1 METANAD
8 NKRTENALRKSNQK
22 LEAIIAASP
31 DGLGMASLDGK
42 LQLVSEK
49 LAEMYGYTI
58 DEKDDFIGK
67 SVFDFVH
74 PSQHNMLTDNIRLMI
89 SGKLSQKNSEYLAVK
104 KDGSSFLTE
113 LNSSILLDNN
123 GKPESIIYVQRDIT
137 ERKLAEH
144 NLLTAKV
151 SAQES
156 EKKFKEIIQ
165 MQSEGIG
172 FVDQN
177 EIFEFANPAAA
188 MLFDVAPDGLTGISL
203 FDFLSPHEIEKTKQ
217 QTGKRQSGISES
229 YELHIITKKGNAK
242 DILVSSSPKFDE
254 NNNYLGAF
262 GVFRDITERKLAEM
276 KLAKSE
282 ERFSQVVG
290 QSQGVVWET
299 DATGLYTYVSPLAV
313 VIYGYAPEQM
323 IGKMHFYDLC
333 PQNQREQL
341 RKGADEVF
349 NRRDAFKDFIN
360 TIIRSDGSEVILS
373 TNGLPVLDEKGDLLG
388 YRGVDVDIT
397 DRIQTEKKL
406 INSELELNGAQEIA
420 KMGSWELNM
429 ISGETMRSRS
439 YHLLL
444 GLDPDE
450 KEIPKDYFRKIVHTD
465 DVHLLDEKLEEM
477 YKTRKPTSFDM
488 RIIVPDGSIKWVQN
502 SIVPVFDG
510 DALVGLKGVNIDI
523 TDKKQTENEIQ
534 ELNKNLELK
543 IKERTAQLSVINDN
557 LQKEIEERNK
567 AAIEREEALSRLQK
581 IASRLPGLVY
591 QYRLHPDGTSC
602 FPYASEGIADIC
614 RVTPEE
620 VVEDASILFSRVHP
634 DDLEGVVASI
644 QTSAKDLTLWRHEFR
659 IKLDDGVVI
668 WLLGNAMPEKE
679 ADGSTLWHGFISDIT
694 SYKQADYL
702 VTQTRQN
709 YATFFNTIDDFLF
722 VLDAS
727 GNMIHINTTVTERLE
742 YASSELF
749 GKSVLMVHPGERREE
764 AGRIVGEMLAG
775 TADFCPVPLITKS
788 GNYIPVETRV
798 KAGFWDGE
806 PAIFGVSKDISKI
819 KLSEEKFSKAFQS
832 NSALMAISTIEGR
845 FLDVNDAFLHT
856 LNFSRQE
863 VIGSTVDDLNLI
875 SFSDFMALL
884 AEKTIQNI
892 PVREI
897 ELEVRRKDGSIIIGL
912 FSADKITIG
921 KDECLLTMMVDITE
935 RKRAE
940 TELRKA
946 RTEAEKANLAKSEFL
961 SRMSHELR
969 TPMNSILGFAQLM
982 QMGELSQAQK
992 KGVNHIL
999 TSGTHLLNLI
1009 NEVLDISRI
1018 EAGRL
1023 TLSLE
1028 PVQASSVIL
1037 EMIDVVQP
1045 HGAKRN
1051 LKIEMEQSPA
1061 CQLFI
1066 KADRQRLKQVLLN
1079 LINNAVK
1086 YNKDGGSVLIKA
1098 ELRKDLTRAI
1108 NTLRISVADTGIG
1121 IVPDDLKKLFLPFER
1136 IGAEKSETEGTGLGL
1151 TVVKKLMDAMG
1162 GVTGVESIPGEGS
1175 VFWIE
1180 LPESQSQKKQQIR
1193 VTDDPENTSATV
1205 PKSGVILYIED
1216 NLPNAELVEDIIQNH
1231 RPGISLI
1238 TSPTGKYA
1246 VMDALNFR
1254 PDLILLDLDLPD
1266 VHGSKVLADLQENAS
1281 TRHIPVVIISADA
1294 MPQQV
1299 AKLMT
1304 AGARD
1309 YLTKPLD
1316 IIGFLQMVDEY
1327 FG

>member
-1 METANAD
+1 
-8 NKRTENALRKSNQK
+8 
-22 LEAIIAASP
+22 
-31 DGLGMASLDGK
+31 
-42 LQLVSEK
+42 
-49 LAEMYGYTI
+49 
-58 DEKDDFIGK
+58 
-67 SVFDFVH
+67 
-74 PSQHNMLTDNIRLMI
+74 
-89 SGKLSQKNSEYLAVK
+89 
-104 KDGSSFLTE
+104 
-113 LNSSILLDNN
+113 
-123 GKPESIIYVQRDIT
+123 
-137 ERKLAEH
+137 
-144 NLLTAKV
+144 
-151 SAQES
+151 
-156 EKKFKEIIQ
+156 
-165 MQSEGIG
+165 
-172 FVDQN
+172 
-177 EIFEFANPAAA
+177 
-188 MLFDVAPDGLTGISL
+188 
-203 FDFLSPHEIEKTKQ
+203 
-217 QTGKRQSGISES
+217 
-229 YELHIITKKGNAK
+229 
-242 DILVSSSPKFDE
+242 
-254 NNNYLGAF
+254 
-262 GVFRDITERKLAEM
+262 
-276 KLAKSE
+276 
-282 ERFSQVVG
+282 
-290 QSQGVVWET
+290 
-299 DATGLYTYVSPLAV
+299 
-313 VIYGYAPEQM
+313 
-323 IGKMHFYDLC
+323 
-333 PQNQREQL
+333 
-341 RKGADEVF
+341 
-349 NRRDAFKDFIN
+349 
-360 TIIRSDGSEVILS
+360 
-373 TNGLPVLDEKGDLLG
+373 
-388 YRGVDVDIT
+388 
-397 DRIQTEKKL
+397 
-406 INSELELNGAQEIA
+406 
-420 KMGSWELNM
+420 
-429 ISGETMRSRS
+429 
-439 YHLLL
+439 
-444 GLDPDE
+444 
-450 KEIPKDYFRKIVHTD
+450 
-465 DVHLLDEKLEEM
+465 
-477 YKTRKPTSFDM
+477 
-488 RIIVPDGSIKWVQN
+488 
-502 SIVPVFDG
+502 
-510 DALVGLKGVNIDI
+510 
-523 TDKKQTENEIQ
+523 
-534 ELNKNLELK
+534 
-543 IKERTAQLSVINDN
+543 
-557 LQKEIEERNK
+557 
-567 AAIEREEALSRLQK
+567 
-581 IASRLPGLVY
+581 
-591 QYRLHPDGTSC
+591 
-602 FPYASEGIADIC
+602 
-614 RVTPEE
+614 
-620 VVEDASILFSRVHP
+620 
-634 DDLEGVVASI
+634 
-644 QTSAKDLTLWRHEFR
+644 
-659 IKLDDGVVI
+659 
-668 WLLGNAMPEKE
+668 
-679 ADGSTLWHGFISDIT
+679 
-694 SYKQADYL
+694 
-702 VTQTRQN
+702 
-709 YATFFNTIDDFLF
+709 
-722 VLDAS
+722 
-727 GNMIHINTTVTERLE
+727 
-742 YASSELF
+742 
-749 GKSVLMVHPGERREE
+749 
-764 AGRIVGEMLAG
+764 
-775 TADFCPVPLITKS
+775 
-788 GNYIPVETRV
+788 
-798 KAGFWDGE
+798 
-806 PAIFGVSKDISKI
+806 
-819 KLSEEKFSKAFQS
+819 
-832 NSALMAISTIEGR
+832 
-845 FLDVNDAFLHT
+845 
-856 LNFSRQE
+856 
-863 VIGSTVDDLNLI
+863 
-875 SFSDFMALL
+875 MALL

-1028 PVQASSVIL
+1028 PVQVSSVIL